1 MSAGLV
7 ITLTLA
13 AVILIN
19 ALIILGLRNRTP
31 ITGKETRAWRNIGQ
45 SLKSPFRGEQA
56 QLDEL
61 ARRLAELQATEEE
74 QPQ

>member
-1 MSAGLV
+1 MTAGLV

-13 AVILIN
+13 AVLLIN

-31 ITGKETRAWRNIGQ
+31 SSGSETRAWRSAGQ
-45 SLKSPFRGEQA
+45 TLQSPFQREQP

-74 QPQ
+74 